1 MSSITERKDI
11 SNRLNLY
18 ELAELIEKCEQTLIV
33 EDTKYG
39 SVEELLL
46 EESTI
51 TTQVKNYMLKTQ
63 VMSEVYLESWHL
75 QQLGSVHKQN
85 ISTASLKAENHNLK
99 NSKILTEKN
108 KLEYNN
114 LIKQKFLE
122 LEKTN
127 LGVLNSNSSLLN
139 RVNELEKIIDLHNLK
154 LCLIPYENHDL
165 KNWIKLIE
173 PDLQIIDTLKS
184 QVSFLSNALL
194 TWDDELCKFKKS
206 RILFE
211 ILRSK
216 FIHDLLVKNLTKIKN
231 RQLRFG
237 LLFIKYCDDW
247 LKSNEM

>member
-18 ELAELIEKCEQTLIV
+18 EPAELIEKCEQTLIV

-165 KNWIKLIE
+165 KKL
-173 PDLQIIDTLKS
+173 D
-184 QVSFLSNALL
+184 
-194 TWDDELCKFKKS
+194 
-206 RILFE
+206 
-211 ILRSK
+211 
-216 FIHDLLVKNLTKIKN
+216 
-231 RQLRFG
+231 
-237 LLFIKYCDDW
+237 
-247 LKSNEM
+247 

>member
-1 MSSITERKDI
+1 AGRDRQPLVDKHRITTNLILMSSITERKDI

-18 ELAELIEKCEQTLIV
+18 EPAELIEKCEQTH
-33 EDTKYG
+33 EYG

-85 ISTASLKAENHNLK
+85 ISTASLKLK
-99 NSKILTEKN
+99 ITIYLC
-108 KLEYNN
+108 
-114 LIKQKFLE
+114 FLE

-127 LGVLNSNSSLLN
+127 LGVLNSNSSLLD

-154 LCLIPYENHDL
+154 LCLIPYEL
-165 KNWIKLIE
+165 SLSSLFERLIE

-216 FIHDLLVKNLTKIKN
+216 FIHDLFLKNLNQIKN
-231 RQLRFG
+231 HQLRFG

-247 LKSNEM
+247 LKIK